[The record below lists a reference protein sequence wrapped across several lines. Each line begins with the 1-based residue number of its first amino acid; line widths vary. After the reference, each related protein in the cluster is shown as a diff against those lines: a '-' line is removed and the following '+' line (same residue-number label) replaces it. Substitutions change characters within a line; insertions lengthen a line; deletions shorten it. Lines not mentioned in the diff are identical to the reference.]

1 MSLVLPTASS
11 SRASSTGAPISLP
24 GSSGQ
29 GQQGNKSVNG
39 STAAVNGG
47 ESAAGGSIGGEDK
60 GKAVAVAGDKEE
72 IIPGVQGIV
81 PTLQ

>member
-1 MSLVLPTASS
+1 MSGLVLPTAST

-24 GSSGQ
+24 GGSQ
-29 GQQGNKSVNG
+29 TQQQGNKASVNG
-39 STAAVNGG
+39 NGVNGG
-47 ESAAGGSIGGEDK
+47 ELSADDK
-60 GKAVAVAGDKEE
+60 GKAVAVQGGGAGDKEE